1 MTSSEI
7 RSTFLDFFQS
17 KGHAIVPSA
26 PLVMKDDPTLMF
38 TNAGMN
44 PFKDVFIGA
53 RPATHARIADTQ
65 KCLRVSGK
73 HNDLEEV
80 GIDTY
85 HHTLFEM
92 LGNWSFGDY
101 FKQEAIDWAW
111 ELLTEVYGLNP
122 EQLYVTVFGGDAGDG
137 LAADE
142 EARGMWG
149 KHVAADRILDGSKKD
164 NFWEMGETGPCGPCS
179 EIHIDLRPAAER
191 SAQPGAD
198 LVNADHPQVIEIWNL
213 VFMQFQRKADGSL
226 VPLPAQHVDT
236 GMGFER
242 LVRAIEGKSSNYDTD
257 VFKPY
262 LDKLSQL
269 SGRVYGQEE
278 RIDIAF
284 RVIAD
289 HIRAVAFAIADG
301 QLPASGGAGYVI
313 RRILRRAV
321 RYGYSDLG
329 FRDPFMTHLV
339 PVMQEAMGEAFPELH
354 SQGTLVA
361 QVIAEEESAF
371 LRTLESGLKRL
382 DAAIVEA
389 QDGLVSGARAFELY
403 DTFGFPLDLTALIC
417 REKGMSVDEAG
428 FHAEMANQ
436 KARSRAASAQKV
448 GDWVELA
455 QGASDVFT
463 GYDQLEATCRVL
475 RHREVE
481 TPKGRMI
488 HVVLEGSPFY
498 PEGGGQVGDQGWLRF
513 GDETLE
519 VMQTTKETG
528 VILHH
533 LALAPSSWT
542 AEAHARVD
550 GARRRASSENHS
562 ATHLMHHAL
571 RTVLGSH
578 VEQRGSLV
586 HPGGLRFDFSH
597 FQKMTPE
604 EWQRVEAEVRQMIAD
619 ALPLQVHADVN
630 VDEAK
635 AMGAMALFGEK
646 YGDKVRVIQFGPS
659 IELCGGTHVANTQQL
674 GTFIL
679 LNESSVAAGVRR
691 VEALAGQAALDYLL
705 AQHQTLAEVTA
716 EAKNSDPTA
725 VIRDLRAEVSEL
737 QKKLEELNRA
747 QAGNLKGELIDGA
760 EVIAG
765 YRVMAAQVTL
775 DAASAKDLVF
785 QIKDHHPDAIV
796 LLAMEAEGKAQIHLG
811 AGSEALTHVHAG
823 QWVRELGAFIQG
835 GGGGQPFYASAG
847 GKNPAG
853 IPDLL
858 RAFKEKVAACNA

>member
-7 RSTFLDFFQS
+7 RTTFLDFFAS

-26 PLVMKDDPTLMF
+26 PLVIKDDPTLMF

-53 RPATHARIADTQ
+53 RPAQHPRIADTQ

-101 FKQEAIDWAW
+101 FKQEAIEWAW

-142 EARGMWG
+142 EARGMWL
-149 KHVAADRILDGSKKD
+149 KHVAADRILNGSKKD

-179 EIHIDLRPAAER
+179 EIHIDLRPASER
-191 SAQPGAD
+191 ASQPGAD

-262 LDKLSQL
+262 LDKLTAL
-269 SGRVYGQEE
+269 SGHVYGQTE

-329 FRDPFMTHLV
+329 FREPFMTHLV
-339 PVMQEAMGEAFPELH
+339 PVMQAAMGEAFPELH
-354 SQGTLVA
+354 QQGALVA

-382 DAAIVEA
+382 DVAMAEA
-389 QDGLVSGARAFELY
+389 KNGVVSGARAFELY

-417 REKGMSVDEAG
+417 RENGLSVDEAG
-428 FHAEMANQ
+428 FSEEMAQQ

-455 QGASDVFT
+455 QGQSDRFI
-463 GYDQLEATCRVL
+463 GYSVSGATCEVL

-481 TPKGRMI
+481 TPKGRLVQ
-488 HVVLEGSPFY
+488 VVLEGTPFY
-498 PEGGGQVGDQGWLRF
+498 PEGGGQVGDQGFLTF
-513 GDETLE
+513 GEE
-519 VMQTTKETG
+519 RIAVVNTTKETG

-533 LALAPSSWT
+533 LAAAPSTWT
-542 AEAHARVD
+542 SSVLAEIDVQ
-550 GARRRASSENHS
+550 RRRASAENHS

-571 RTVLGSH
+571 REVLGTH

-597 FQKMTPE
+597 FQKISPE
-604 EWQRVEAEVRQMIAD
+604 EWTAIESKVRAMIAE
-619 ALPLQVHADVN
+619 ALPLQVHEN
-630 VDEAK
+630 MSVDAAK

-646 YGDKVRVIQFGPS
+646 YGDSVRVIQFGPS
-659 IELCGGTHVANTQQL
+659 IELCGGTHVENTQQL

-691 VEALAGQAALDYLL
+691 VEALAGEAAMTYLL
-705 AQHQTLAEVTA
+705 EQRQAYAEVLA
-716 EAKNSDPTA
+716 EAKNPDAAA
-725 VIRDLRAEVSEL
+725 VIRDLRSELSEL
-737 QKKLEELNRA
+737 QKKVDELNRA
-747 QAGNLKGELIDGA
+747 QAGNLKGELLESAVQVGPYT
-760 EVIAG
+760 VIAAK
-765 YRVMAAQVTL
+765 VAL
-775 DAASAKDLVF
+775 DAASAKDVVF
-785 QIKDHHPDAIV
+785 QLKDANPASVIA
-796 LLAMEAEGKAQIHLG
+796 LAMEADGKAQLHLG
-811 AGSEALTHVHAG
+811 VGQEALAHVNAG
-823 QWVRELGAFIQG
+823 QWVRELGSFIQG
-835 GGGGQPFYASAG
+835 GGGGQAFYASAG

-858 RAFKEKVAACNA
+858 KAFHEKIAACVA

>member
-7 RSTFLDFFQS
+7 RSTFLNFFKS

-26 PLVMKDDPTLMF
+26 PLVMKDDPTLLF

-53 RPATHARIADTQ
+53 RPSAHPRIADTQ

-111 ELLTEVYGLNP
+111 ELLTEVYGLS
-122 EQLYVTVFGGDAGDG
+122 EDQLYVTIFGGDASDG

-142 EARGMWG
+142 EARGMWS
-149 KHVAADRILDGSKKD
+149 KHIAADRILDGSKKD

-179 EIHIDLRPAAER
+179 EIHIDLRPLLERQAA
-191 SAQPGAD
+191 PGAA

-257 VFKPY
+257 VFTPY
-262 LDKLSQL
+262 LTKIAELC
-269 SGRVYGQEE
+269 GMTYGKEE

-284 RVIAD
+284 RVISD

-301 QLPASGGAGYVI
+301 QLPSSGGAGYVI

-329 FRDPFMTHLV
+329 FREPFMTHLV
-339 PVMQEAMGEAFPELH
+339 PVMQEAMGEAFPELY
-354 SQGTLVA
+354 SQGALVA
-361 QVIAEEESAF
+361 QVIAEEETAF

-382 DAAIVEA
+382 DLAISEA
-389 QDGLVSGARAFELY
+389 HDGVISGARAFELY

-417 REKGMSVDEAG
+417 REKGLSVDEAG
-428 FHAEMANQ
+428 FAKEMAGQ
-436 KARSRAASAQKV
+436 KARSRAASVQKV
-448 GDWVELA
+448 GDWQEIAVG
-455 QGASDVFT
+455 QSDLFT
-463 GYDQLEATCRVL
+463 GYEQLEVNCKLL
-475 RHREVE
+475 RHRKVE
-481 TPKGRMI
+481 TAKGSFVQ
-488 HVVLEGSPFY
+488 VVLEGSPFY
-498 PEGGGQVGDQGWLRF
+498 PEGGGQVGDQGVLIF
-513 GDETLE
+513 GSDRVAVLN
-519 VMQTTKETG
+519 TTKETG

-533 LALAPSSWT
+533 LEKAPSAWT
-542 AEAHARVD
+542 ESVFAQVD
-550 GARRRASSENHS
+550 AQRRRESSENHS

-571 RTVLGSH
+571 REVLGSH

-597 FQKMTPE
+597 FQKMSPK
-604 EWQRVEAEVRQMIAD
+604 EWTAIEAKVRQMIAE
-619 ALPLQVHADVN
+619 ALPLQVHADITVN
-630 VDEAK
+630 AAK

-646 YGDKVRVIQFGPS
+646 YGDKVRAVQFGPS
-659 IELCGGTHVANTQQL
+659 IELCGGTHRENSQQL
-674 GTFIL
+674 GSFIL
-679 LNESSVAAGVRR
+679 ISESSVAAGVRR
-691 VEALAGQAALDYLL
+691 VEALAGQSALNYLL
-705 AQHQTLAEVTA
+705 EQRASLAEITA
-716 EAKNSDPTA
+716 EAKHADPA
-725 VIRDLRAEVSEL
+725 SVIRSMRQELSDL

-747 QAGNLKGELIDGA
+747 QAGNLKGDLLDSA
-760 EVIAG
+760 EMLGG
-765 YRVMAAQVTL
+765 YSVMAARVDL

-785 QIKDHHPDAIV
+785 QIKDQHPRAVI
-796 LLAMEAEGKAQIHLG
+796 LLAIEIEGKAQVHLG
-811 AGSEALTHVHAG
+811 AGKEALSSVNAG
-823 QWVRELGAFIQG
+823 QWVGELGSYIQG
-835 GGGGQPFYASAG
+835 GGGGQAFYASAG

-853 IPDLL
+853 IPDLIQ
-858 RAFKEKVAACNA
+858 AFKDKVAACNG

>member
-1 MTSSEI
+1 
-7 RSTFLDFFQS
+7 
-17 KGHAIVPSA
+17 
-26 PLVMKDDPTLMF
+26 
-38 TNAGMN
+38 
-44 PFKDVFIGA
+44 
-53 RPATHARIADTQ
+53 
-65 KCLRVSGK
+65 
-73 HNDLEEV
+73 
-80 GIDTY
+80 
-85 HHTLFEM
+85 
-92 LGNWSFGDY
+92 
-101 FKQEAIDWAW
+101 
-111 ELLTEVYGLNP
+111 
-122 EQLYVTVFGGDAGDG
+122 
-137 LAADE
+137 
-142 EARGMWG
+142 
-149 KHVAADRILDGSKKD
+149 
-164 NFWEMGETGPCGPCS
+164 
-179 EIHIDLRPAAER
+179 
-191 SAQPGAD
+191 
-198 LVNADHPQVIEIWNL
+198 
-213 VFMQFQRKADGSL
+213 L

-329 FRDPFMTHLV
+329 FREPFMTHLV
-339 PVMQEAMGEAFPELH
+339 PVIQEAMGDAFPELH
-354 SQGTLVA
+354 QQGTLVA

-382 DAAIVEA
+382 DVAMAEA
-389 QDGLVSGARAFELY
+389 KGGVVSGARAFELY

-417 REKGMSVDEAG
+417 RENNLSLDEAG
-428 FHAEMANQ
+428 FADEMAQQ
-436 KARSRAASAQKV
+436 KARSRAASVQKV

-455 QGASDVFT
+455 QGQSDRFI
-463 GYDQLEATCRVL
+463 GYMVSGATCVVL
-475 RHREVE
+475 RYREVE
-481 TPKGRMI
+481 TPKGRLVQ
-488 HVVLEGSPFY
+488 VVLEGTPFY
-498 PEGGGQVGDQGWLRF
+498 PEGGGQVGDQGFLSF
-513 GDETLE
+513 GDERIA
-519 VMQTTKETG
+519 VVNTTKETG

-533 LALAPSSWT
+533 LAAAPSTWT
-542 AEAHARVD
+542 ETVHAEIDIQRRHAS
-550 GARRRASSENHS
+550 AENHS

-571 RTVLGSH
+571 REVLGTH

-586 HPGGLRFDFSH
+586 QPGGLRFDFSH
-597 FQKMTPE
+597 FQKISPE
-604 EWQRVEAEVRQMIAD
+604 EWTAIEAKVRSMIAD
-619 ALPLQVHADVN
+619 ALPLQVHEN
-630 VDEAK
+630 MSVDAAK

-646 YGDKVRVIQFGPS
+646 YGESVRVIQFGPS

>member
-7 RSTFLDFFQS
+7 RTTFLDFFAS

-26 PLVMKDDPTLMF
+26 PLVIKDDPTLMF

-53 RPATHARIADTQ
+53 RPAQHPRIADTQ

-122 EQLYVTVFGGDAGDG
+122 EQLYVTVFGGDTGDG
-137 LAADE
+137 LASDE
-142 EARGMWG
+142 EARGMWL
-149 KHVAADRILDGSKKD
+149 KHVAADRILNGSKKD

-179 EIHIDLRPAAER
+179 EIHIDLRPEAER
-191 SAQPGAD
+191 AAQPGAD

-262 LDKLSQL
+262 LDKLTAL
-269 SGRVYGQEE
+269 SGHAYGQTE

-329 FRDPFMTHLV
+329 FREPFMTHLV

-354 SQGTLVA
+354 QQGALVA

-382 DAAIVEA
+382 DVAMAEA
-389 QDGLVSGARAFELY
+389 KDGVVSGARAFELY

-417 REKGMSVDEAG
+417 RENGLSVDEAG
-428 FHAEMANQ
+428 FSEEMAQQ

-448 GDWVELA
+448 GDWVELS
-455 QGASDVFT
+455 QGQSDRFI
-463 GYDQLEATCRVL
+463 GYTDLEATCAVL

-481 TPKGRMI
+481 TAKGRLVQ
-488 HVVLEGSPFY
+488 VVLEGTPFY
-498 PEGGGQVGDQGWLRF
+498 PEGGGQVGDQGFLSF
-513 GDETLE
+513 GEE
-519 VMQTTKETG
+519 RIAVVNTTKETG

-533 LALAPSSWT
+533 LAAAPATWT
-542 AEAHARVD
+542 ETAQAHVD
-550 GARRRASSENHS
+550 GQRRRASAENHS

-571 RTVLGSH
+571 REVLGTH

-597 FQKMTPE
+597 FQKISSE
-604 EWQRVEAEVRQMIAD
+604 EWTAIEAKVRSMIAD
-619 ALPLQVHADVN
+619 ALPLQVHEN
-630 VDEAK
+630 MSVDAAK

-646 YGDKVRVIQFGPS
+646 YGDSVRVIQFGPS
-659 IELCGGTHVANTQQL
+659 IELCGGTHVQNTQQL

-691 VEALAGQAALDYLL
+691 VEALAGEAAMSYLL
-705 AQHQTLAEVTA
+705 EQRQAYAEVLA
-716 EAKNSDPTA
+716 EAKNPDAAA
-725 VIRDLRAEVSEL
+725 VIRDLRSELSEL
-737 QKKLEELNRA
+737 QKKVDELNRA
-747 QAGNLKGELIDGA
+747 QAGNLKGDLLESAVQVGPYT
-760 EVIAG
+760 VIAAK
-765 YRVMAAQVTL
+765 VSL

-785 QIKDHHPDAIV
+785 QLKDANPASVIA
-796 LLAMEAEGKAQIHLG
+796 LAMEADGKAQLHLG
-811 AGSEALTHVHAG
+811 VGQEALTHVNAG
-823 QWVRELGAFIQG
+823 QWVRELGSFIQG
-835 GGGGQPFYASAG
+835 GGGGQAFYASAG

-858 RAFKEKVAACNA
+858 KAFHEKIAACVA

>member
-7 RSTFLDFFQS
+7 RTTFLDFFAS

-26 PLVMKDDPTLMF
+26 PLVIKDDPTLMF

-53 RPATHARIADTQ
+53 RPAQHPRIADTQ

-122 EQLYVTVFGGDAGDG
+122 EQLYVTVFGGDTGDG
-137 LAADE
+137 LASDE
-142 EARGMWG
+142 EARGMWL
-149 KHVAADRILDGSKKD
+149 KHVAADRILNGSKKD

-179 EIHIDLRPAAER
+179 EIHIDLRPEAER
-191 SAQPGAD
+191 AAQPGAD

-262 LDKLSQL
+262 LDKLTAL
-269 SGRVYGQEE
+269 SGHAYGQTE

-329 FRDPFMTHLV
+329 FREPFMTHLV

-354 SQGTLVA
+354 QQGALVA

-382 DAAIVEA
+382 DVAMAEA
-389 QDGLVSGARAFELY
+389 KDGVVSGARAFELY

-417 REKGMSVDEAG
+417 RENGLSVDEAG
-428 FHAEMANQ
+428 FSEEMAQQ

-448 GDWVELA
+448 GDWVELS
-455 QGASDVFT
+455 QGQSDRFI
-463 GYDQLEATCRVL
+463 GYTDLEATCAVL

-481 TPKGRMI
+481 TAKGRLVQ
-488 HVVLEGSPFY
+488 VVLEGTPFY
-498 PEGGGQVGDQGWLRF
+498 PEGGGQVGDQGFLSF
-513 GDETLE
+513 GEE
-519 VMQTTKETG
+519 RIAVVNTTKETG

-533 LALAPSSWT
+533 LAAAPATWT
-542 AEAHARVD
+542 ETAQAQVD
-550 GARRRASSENHS
+550 GQRRRASAENHS

-571 RTVLGSH
+571 REVLGTH

-597 FQKMTPE
+597 FQKISSE
-604 EWQRVEAEVRQMIAD
+604 EWTAIEAKVRSMIAD
-619 ALPLQVHADVN
+619 ALPLQVHEN
-630 VDEAK
+630 MSVDAAK

-646 YGDKVRVIQFGPS
+646 YGDSVRVIQFGPS
-659 IELCGGTHVANTQQL
+659 IELCGGTHVQNTQQL

-691 VEALAGQAALDYLL
+691 VEALAGEAAMSYLL
-705 AQHQTLAEVTA
+705 EQRQAYAEVLA
-716 EAKNSDPTA
+716 EAKNPDAAA
-725 VIRDLRAEVSEL
+725 VIRDLRSELSEL
-737 QKKLEELNRA
+737 QKKVDELNRA
-747 QAGNLKGELIDGA
+747 QAGNLKGDLLESAVQVGPYT
-760 EVIAG
+760 VIAAK
-765 YRVMAAQVTL
+765 VSL

-785 QIKDHHPDAIV
+785 QLKDANPASVIA
-796 LLAMEAEGKAQIHLG
+796 LAMEADGKAQLHLG
-811 AGSEALTHVHAG
+811 VGQEALTHVNAG
-823 QWVRELGAFIQG
+823 QWVRELGSFIQG
-835 GGGGQPFYASAG
+835 GGGGQAFYASAG

-858 RAFKEKVAACNA
+858 KAFHEKIAACVA

>member
-7 RSTFLDFFQS
+7 RTTFLDFFAS

-26 PLVMKDDPTLMF
+26 PLVIKDDPTLMF

-53 RPATHARIADTQ
+53 RPAQHPRIADTQ

-122 EQLYVTVFGGDAGDG
+122 EQLYVTVFGGDTGDG
-137 LAADE
+137 LASDE
-142 EARGMWG
+142 EARGMWL
-149 KHVAADRILDGSKKD
+149 KHVAADRILNGSKKD

-179 EIHIDLRPAAER
+179 EIHIDLRPEAER
-191 SAQPGAD
+191 AAQPGAD

-262 LDKLSQL
+262 LDKLTAL
-269 SGRVYGQEE
+269 SGHAYGQTE

-329 FRDPFMTHLV
+329 FREPFMTHLV

-354 SQGTLVA
+354 QQGALVA

-382 DAAIVEA
+382 DVAMAEA
-389 QDGLVSGARAFELY
+389 KDGVVSGARAFELY

-417 REKGMSVDEAG
+417 RENSLSVDEAG
-428 FHAEMANQ
+428 FSEEMAQQ

-448 GDWVELA
+448 GDWVELS
-455 QGASDVFT
+455 QGQSDRFI
-463 GYDQLEATCRVL
+463 GYTDLEATCAVL

-481 TPKGRMI
+481 TAKGRLVQ
-488 HVVLEGSPFY
+488 VVLEGTPFY
-498 PEGGGQVGDQGWLRF
+498 PEGGGQVGDQGFLSF
-513 GDETLE
+513 GEE
-519 VMQTTKETG
+519 RIAVVNTTKETG

-533 LALAPSSWT
+533 LAAAPATWT
-542 AEAHARVD
+542 ETAQAHVD
-550 GARRRASSENHS
+550 GQRRRASAENHS

-571 RTVLGSH
+571 REVLGTH

-597 FQKMTPE
+597 FQKISSE
-604 EWQRVEAEVRQMIAD
+604 EWTAIEAKVRSMIAD
-619 ALPLQVHADVN
+619 ALPLQVHEN
-630 VDEAK
+630 MSVDAAK

-646 YGDKVRVIQFGPS
+646 YGDSVRVIQFGPS
-659 IELCGGTHVANTQQL
+659 IELCGGTHVQNTQQL

-691 VEALAGQAALDYLL
+691 VEALAGEAAMSYLL
-705 AQHQTLAEVTA
+705 EQRQAYAEVLA
-716 EAKNSDPTA
+716 EAKNPDAAA
-725 VIRDLRAEVSEL
+725 VIRDLRSELSEL
-737 QKKLEELNRA
+737 QKKVDELNRA
-747 QAGNLKGELIDGA
+747 QAGNLKGDLLESAVQVGPYT
-760 EVIAG
+760 VIAAK
-765 YRVMAAQVTL
+765 VSL

-785 QIKDHHPDAIV
+785 QLKDANPASVIA
-796 LLAMEAEGKAQIHLG
+796 LAMEADGKAQLHLG
-811 AGSEALTHVHAG
+811 VGQEALTHVNAG
-823 QWVRELGAFIQG
+823 QWVRELGSFIQG
-835 GGGGQPFYASAG
+835 GGGGQAFYASAG

-858 RAFKEKVAACNA
+858 KAFHEKIAACVA

>member
-7 RSTFLDFFQS
+7 RTTFLDFFAS

-26 PLVMKDDPTLMF
+26 PLVIKDDPTLMF

-53 RPATHARIADTQ
+53 RPAQHPRIADTQ

-142 EARGMWG
+142 EARGMWL
-149 KHVAADRILDGSKKD
+149 KHVAADRILNGSKKD

-179 EIHIDLRPAAER
+179 EIHIDLRPASER
-191 SAQPGAD
+191 AAQPGAD

-262 LDKLSQL
+262 LDTLTAL
-269 SGRVYGQEE
+269 SGHVYGQTE

-329 FRDPFMTHLV
+329 FREPFMTHLV

-354 SQGTLVA
+354 QQGALVA

-382 DAAIVEA
+382 DVAMAEA
-389 QDGLVSGARAFELY
+389 KDGVVSGARAFELY

-417 REKGMSVDEAG
+417 RENGLSVDEAG
-428 FHAEMANQ
+428 FGEEMAQQ

-455 QGASDVFT
+455 QGQSDRFIGYTVF
-463 GYDQLEATCRVL
+463 GATCKVL

-481 TPKGRMI
+481 TPKGRLVQ
-488 HVVLEGSPFY
+488 VVLEGTPFY
-498 PEGGGQVGDQGWLRF
+498 PEGGGQVGDQGFLTF
-513 GDETLE
+513 GEE
-519 VMQTTKETG
+519 RIAVVNTTKETG

-533 LALAPSSWT
+533 LAAAPSTWT
-542 AEAHARVD
+542 TTVLAEIDVQ
-550 GARRRASSENHS
+550 RRRASAENHS

-571 RTVLGSH
+571 REVLGTH

-597 FQKMTPE
+597 FQKISPE
-604 EWQRVEAEVRQMIAD
+604 EWTAIESKVRAMIAE
-619 ALPLQVHADVN
+619 ALPLQVHEN
-630 VDEAK
+630 MSVDAAK

-646 YGDKVRVIQFGPS
+646 YGDSVRVIQFGPS
-659 IELCGGTHVANTQQL
+659 IELCGGTHVENTQQL

-691 VEALAGQAALDYLL
+691 VEALAGEAAMTYLL
-705 AQHQTLAEVTA
+705 EQRQAYAEVLA
-716 EAKNSDPTA
+716 EAKNPDAAA
-725 VIRDLRAEVSEL
+725 VIRDLRSELSEL
-737 QKKLEELNRA
+737 QKKVDELNRA
-747 QAGNLKGELIDGA
+747 QAGNLKGELLESAVQVGPYT
-760 EVIAG
+760 VIA
-765 YRVMAAQVTL
+765 AKVTL

-785 QIKDHHPDAIV
+785 QLKDANPKYVIA
-796 LLAMEAEGKAQIHLG
+796 LAMEADGKAQLHLG
-811 AGSEALTHVHAG
+811 VGQEALAHVNAG
-823 QWVRELGAFIQG
+823 QWVRELGSYIQG
-835 GGGGQPFYASAG
+835 GGGGQAFYASAG

-858 RAFKEKVAACNA
+858 KAFHEKIAACVA

>member
-7 RSTFLDFFQS
+7 RTTFLDFFAS

-26 PLVMKDDPTLMF
+26 PLVIKDDPTLMF

-53 RPATHARIADTQ
+53 RPAQHPRIADTQ

-142 EARGMWG
+142 EARGMWL
-149 KHVAADRILDGSKKD
+149 KHVAADRILNGSKKD

-179 EIHIDLRPAAER
+179 EIHIDLRPASER
-191 SAQPGAD
+191 AAQPGAD

-262 LDKLSQL
+262 LDTLTAL
-269 SGRVYGQEE
+269 SGHVYGQTE

-329 FRDPFMTHLV
+329 FREPFMTHLV

-354 SQGTLVA
+354 QQGALVA

-382 DAAIVEA
+382 DVAMAEA
-389 QDGLVSGARAFELY
+389 KDGIVSGARAFELY

-417 REKGMSVDEAG
+417 RENGLSVDEAG
-428 FHAEMANQ
+428 FGEEMAQQ

-455 QGASDVFT
+455 QGQSDRFI
-463 GYDQLEATCRVL
+463 GYTVAGATCAVL

-481 TPKGRMI
+481 TPKGRLVQ
-488 HVVLEGSPFY
+488 VVLEGTPFY
-498 PEGGGQVGDQGWLRF
+498 PEGGGQVGDQGFLTF
-513 GDETLE
+513 GEE
-519 VMQTTKETG
+519 RIAVVNTTKETG

-533 LALAPSSWT
+533 LAAAPSTWT
-542 AEAHARVD
+542 TTVLAEIDVQ
-550 GARRRASSENHS
+550 RRRASAENHS

-571 RTVLGSH
+571 REVLGTH

-597 FQKMTPE
+597 FQKISPE
-604 EWQRVEAEVRQMIAD
+604 EWTAIEAKVRALIAE
-619 ALPLQVHADVN
+619 ALPLQVHENMSVEA
-630 VDEAK
+630 AK

-646 YGDKVRVIQFGPS
+646 YGDSVRVIQFGPS
-659 IELCGGTHVANTQQL
+659 IELCGGTHVENTQQL

-691 VEALAGQAALDYLL
+691 VEALAGEAAMTYLL
-705 AQHQTLAEVTA
+705 EQRQAYAEVLA
-716 EAKNSDPTA
+716 EAKNPDAAA
-725 VIRDLRAEVSEL
+725 VIRDLRSELSEL
-737 QKKLEELNRA
+737 QKKVDELNRA
-747 QAGNLKGELIDGA
+747 QAGNLKGELLESAVHVGPYT
-760 EVIAG
+760 VIAAK
-765 YRVMAAQVTL
+765 VAL

-785 QIKDHHPDAIV
+785 QLKDAHPASVIA
-796 LLAMEAEGKAQIHLG
+796 LAMEADGKAQLHLG
-811 AGSEALTHVHAG
+811 VGQEALAHVNAG
-823 QWVRELGAFIQG
+823 QWVRELGSFIQG
-835 GGGGQPFYASAG
+835 GGGGQAFYASAG

-858 RAFKEKVAACNA
+858 KAFHEKIAACVA

>member
-7 RSTFLDFFQS
+7 RTTFLDFFAS

-26 PLVMKDDPTLMF
+26 PLVIKDDPTLMF

-53 RPATHARIADTQ
+53 RPAQHARIADTQ

-111 ELLTEVYGLNP
+111 ELLTDVYGLNP

-137 LAADE
+137 LASDE
-142 EARGMWG
+142 EARGMWL
-149 KHVAADRILDGSKKD
+149 KHVAADRILNGSKKD

-191 SAQPGAD
+191 ASQPGAD

-262 LDKLSQL
+262 LDKLTAL
-269 SGRVYGQEE
+269 SGHVYGQAE

-329 FRDPFMTHLV
+329 FREPFMTHLV

-354 SQGTLVA
+354 QQGSLVA

-382 DAAIVEA
+382 DVAMAEA
-389 QDGLVSGARAFELY
+389 KGGIVSGARAFELY

-417 REKGMSVDEAG
+417 RENNLSVDEAG
-428 FHAEMANQ
+428 FADEMAQQ

-448 GDWVELA
+448 GDWVELSSG
-455 QGASDVFT
+455 QSDQCV
-463 GYDQLEATCRVL
+463 GYTQLDAHCRVL

-481 TPKGRMI
+481 TPKGRLVQ
-488 HVVLEGSPFY
+488 VVLEGTPFY
-498 PEGGGQVGDQGWLRF
+498 PEGGGQIGDQGYLTF
-513 GDETLE
+513 GSECIA
-519 VMQTTKETG
+519 VVNTTKETG

-533 LALAPSSWT
+533 LAAAPSAWT
-542 AEAHARVD
+542 EMVHAQVD
-550 GARRRASSENHS
+550 GQRRRASAENHS

-571 RTVLGSH
+571 REVLGTH

-586 HPGGLRFDFSH
+586 QPGGLRFDFSH
-597 FQKMTPE
+597 FQKISQD
-604 EWQRVEAEVRQMIAD
+604 EWTAIESKVRSMIAD
-619 ALPLQVHADVN
+619 ALPLQVHEN
-630 VDEAK
+630 MSVDAAK

-646 YGDKVRVIQFGPS
+646 YGDSVRVIQFGPS
-659 IELCGGTHVANTQQL
+659 IELCGGTHVDNTRQL

-679 LNESSVAAGVRR
+679 LSESSVAAGVRR
-691 VEALAGQAALDYLL
+691 VEALAGEAAMNYLL
-705 AQHQTLAEVTA
+705 EQRKAYADVLA
-716 EAKNSDPTA
+716 EAKHADAVA
-725 VIRDLRAEVSEL
+725 VIRELRAEVSEL
-737 QKKLEELNRA
+737 QNKVDELNRA
-747 QAGNLKGELIDGA
+747 QAGNLKGELLEAAQAVGP
-760 EVIAG
+760 
-765 YRVMAAQVTL
+765 YRVIAAQVTL

-785 QIKDHHPDAIV
+785 QIKDAHPNAVIALAI
-796 LLAMEAEGKAQIHLG
+796 ETDGKAQLHLG
-811 AGSEALTHVHAG
+811 VGQEALNHVNAG
-823 QWVRELGAFIQG
+823 QWVRELGSYIQG
-835 GGGGQPFYASAG
+835 GGGGQAFYASAG

-858 RAFKEKVAACNA
+858 KAFHEKIAACVA

>member
-1 MTSSEI
+1 
-7 RSTFLDFFQS
+7 
-17 KGHAIVPSA
+17 
-26 PLVMKDDPTLMF
+26 
-38 TNAGMN
+38 
-44 PFKDVFIGA
+44 
-53 RPATHARIADTQ
+53 
-65 KCLRVSGK
+65 
-73 HNDLEEV
+73 
-80 GIDTY
+80 
-85 HHTLFEM
+85 
-92 LGNWSFGDY
+92 
-101 FKQEAIDWAW
+101 
-111 ELLTEVYGLNP
+111 
-122 EQLYVTVFGGDAGDG
+122 
-137 LAADE
+137 
-142 EARGMWG
+142 MWL
-149 KHVAADRILDGSKKD
+149 KHVAADRILNGSKKD

-262 LDKLSQL
+262 LDKLTAL
-269 SGRVYGQEE
+269 SGHVYGQTE

-329 FRDPFMTHLV
+329 FREPFMTHLV
-339 PVMQEAMGEAFPELH
+339 PVIQEAMGDAFPELH
-354 SQGTLVA
+354 QQGTLVA

-382 DAAIVEA
+382 DVAMAEA
-389 QDGLVSGARAFELY
+389 KGGVVSGARAFELY

-417 REKGMSVDEAG
+417 RENNLSLDEAG
-428 FHAEMANQ
+428 FADEMAQQ
-436 KARSRAASAQKV
+436 KARSRAASVQKV

-455 QGASDVFT
+455 QGQSDRFI
-463 GYDQLEATCRVL
+463 GYMVSGATCVVL
-475 RHREVE
+475 RYREVE
-481 TPKGRMI
+481 TPKGRLVQ
-488 HVVLEGSPFY
+488 VVLEGTPFY
-498 PEGGGQVGDQGWLRF
+498 PEGGGQVGDQGFLSF
-513 GDETLE
+513 GDERIA
-519 VMQTTKETG
+519 VVNTTKETG

-533 LALAPSSWT
+533 LAAAPSTWT
-542 AEAHARVD
+542 ETVHAEIDVQ
-550 GARRRASSENHS
+550 RRRASAQNHS

-571 RTVLGSH
+571 REVLGTH

-597 FQKMTPE
+597 FQKISPV
-604 EWQRVEAEVRQMIAD
+604 EWTVIEAKVRAMIAE
-619 ALPLQVHADVN
+619 ALPLEVHENMSV
-630 VDEAK
+630 EAAK
-635 AMGAMALFGEK
+635 SMGAMALFGEK
-646 YGDKVRVIQFGPS
+646 YGDSVRVIQFGPS
-659 IELCGGTHVANTQQL
+659 IELCGGTHVENTQQL

-796 LLAMEAEGKAQIHLG
+796 LLAMEAEGKAQTRAGRLHPRRWRGTTLLCLG
-811 AGSEALTHVHAG
+811 RRKKSRGNS
-823 QWVRELGAFIQG
+823 R
-835 GGGGQPFYASAG
+835 PFTC
-847 GKNPAG
+847 
-853 IPDLL
+853 I
-858 RAFKEKVAACNA
+858 

>member
-7 RSTFLDFFQS
+7 RSTFLNFFKS

-26 PLVMKDDPTLMF
+26 PLVMKDDPTLLF

-53 RPATHARIADTQ
+53 RPATHPRIADTQ

-111 ELLTEVYGLNP
+111 ELLTQVYGLNP

-142 EARGMWG
+142 EARGMWA
-149 KHVAADRILDGSKKD
+149 KHIAADRILDGSKKD

-179 EIHIDLRPAAER
+179 EIHIDLRPASER
-191 SAQPGAD
+191 AAQPGAD

-262 LDKLSQL
+262 LDKLTAL
-269 SGRVYGQEE
+269 SGHVYGQTE

-329 FRDPFMTHLV
+329 FREPFMTHLV

-354 SQGTLVA
+354 QQGALVA

-382 DAAIVEA
+382 DVAMAEA
-389 QDGLVSGARAFELY
+389 KDGVVSGARAFELY

-417 REKGMSVDEAG
+417 RENGLSMDEAG
-428 FHAEMANQ
+428 FGEEMAQQ
-436 KARSRAASAQKV
+436 KARSRAASVQKV

-455 QGASDVFT
+455 HGQSDLFI
-463 GYDQLEATCRVL
+463 GYYVSGATCTVL

-481 TPKGRMI
+481 TPKGRLVQ
-488 HVVLEGSPFY
+488 VVLEGTPFY
-498 PEGGGQVGDQGWLRF
+498 PEGGGQVGDQGFLTF
-513 GDETLE
+513 GEE
-519 VMQTTKETG
+519 RIAVVNTTKETG

-533 LALAPSSWT
+533 LAAAPSTWT
-542 AEAHARVD
+542 VTVLAEIDVQ
-550 GARRRASSENHS
+550 RRRASAENHS

-571 RTVLGSH
+571 REVLGTH

-597 FQKMTPE
+597 FQKISPD
-604 EWQRVEAEVRQMIAD
+604 EWTAIEAKVRQMIAE
-619 ALPLQVHADVN
+619 ALPLEVHSDIT
-630 VDEAK
+630 VDAAK

-646 YGDKVRVIQFGPS
+646 YGDKVRAVQFGPS
-659 IELCGGTHVANTQQL
+659 IELCGGTHVENSQQL

-679 LNESSVAAGVRR
+679 LSESSVAAGVRR
-691 VEALAGQAALDYLL
+691 VEALAGQAALTYLL
-705 AQHQTLAEVTA
+705 EQRSSLAEITA
-716 EAKNSDPTA
+716 EAKHADPAA
-725 VIRDLRAEVSEL
+725 VIRSMRQELSDL
-737 QKKLEELNRA
+737 QKKLEDLNRA
-747 QAGNLKGELIDGA
+747 QAGNLKGDLLAAA
-760 EVIAG
+760 EDLGG
-765 YRVMAAQVTL
+765 YRVMAAKVDL

-785 QIKDHHPDAIV
+785 QIKDQHPRAVI
-796 LLAMEAEGKAQIHLG
+796 LLAIEADGKAQVHLG
-811 AGSEALTHVHAG
+811 AGDEALGEVNAG
-823 QWVRELGAFIQG
+823 QWVRELGSFIQG
-835 GGGGQPFYASAG
+835 GGGGQAFYASAG

-853 IPDLL
+853 IPDLIQ
-858 RAFKEKVAACNA
+858 AFKDKVAACNG

>member
-7 RSTFLDFFQS
+7 RTTFLDFFAS

-26 PLVMKDDPTLMF
+26 PLVIKDDPTLMF

-53 RPATHARIADTQ
+53 RPAQHPRIADTQ

-142 EARGMWG
+142 EARGMWL
-149 KHVAADRILDGSKKD
+149 KHVAADRILNGSKKD

-191 SAQPGAD
+191 AASPGAD

-262 LDKLSQL
+262 LDKLTAL
-269 SGRVYGQEE
+269 SGHVYGQTE

-329 FRDPFMTHLV
+329 FREPFMTHLV
-339 PVMQEAMGEAFPELH
+339 PVMQAAMGEAFPELH
-354 SQGTLVA
+354 QQGALVA

-382 DAAIVEA
+382 DVAMAEA
-389 QDGLVSGARAFELY
+389 KDGVVSGARAFELY

-417 REKGMSVDEAG
+417 RENGLSVDEAG
-428 FHAEMANQ
+428 FSEEMAQQ

-455 QGASDVFT
+455 QGQSDRFIGYMVF
-463 GYDQLEATCRVL
+463 GATCPVL

-481 TPKGRMI
+481 TPKGRLVQ
-488 HVVLEGSPFY
+488 VVLEGTPFY
-498 PEGGGQVGDQGWLRF
+498 PEGGGQVGDQGFLTF
-513 GDETLE
+513 GEE
-519 VMQTTKETG
+519 RIAVVNTTKETG

-533 LALAPSSWT
+533 LAAAPSTWT
-542 AEAHARVD
+542 TSVLAEIDVQ
-550 GARRRASSENHS
+550 RRRASAENHS

-571 RTVLGSH
+571 REVLGTH

-586 HPGGLRFDFSH
+586 HPGALRFDFSH
-597 FQKMTPE
+597 FQKISPE
-604 EWQRVEAEVRQMIAD
+604 EWTAIETKVRAMIAEG
-619 ALPLQVHADVN
+619 LPLQVHENMSVEA
-630 VDEAK
+630 AK

-646 YGDKVRVIQFGPS
+646 YGDSVRVIQFGPS
-659 IELCGGTHVANTQQL
+659 IELCGGTHVENTQQL

-691 VEALAGQAALDYLL
+691 VEALAGEAAMNYLL
-705 AQHQTLAEVTA
+705 EQRQAYADVLA
-716 EAKNSDPTA
+716 EAKNPDAAA
-725 VIRDLRAEVSEL
+725 VIRDLRSELSEL
-737 QKKLEELNRA
+737 QKKVDELNRA
-747 QAGNLKGELIDGA
+747 QAGNLKGELLESAQQVGPYT
-760 EVIAG
+760 VI
-765 YRVMAAQVTL
+765 AAQVAL

-785 QIKDHHPDAIV
+785 QLKDANPASVIA
-796 LLAMEAEGKAQIHLG
+796 LAMEADGKAQLHLG
-811 AGSEALTHVHAG
+811 VGQEALAHVNAG
-823 QWVRELGAFIQG
+823 QWVRELGSYIQG
-835 GGGGQPFYASAG
+835 GGGGQAFYASAG

-858 RAFKEKVAACNA
+858 KAFHEKIAACVA

>member
-7 RSTFLDFFQS
+7 RTTFLDFFAS

-26 PLVMKDDPTLMF
+26 PLVIKDDPTLMF

-53 RPATHARIADTQ
+53 RPAQHPRIADTQ

-111 ELLTEVYGLNP
+111 ELLTQVYGLNP
-122 EQLYVTVFGGDAGDG
+122 DQLYVTVFGGDAGDD
-137 LAADE
+137 LASDE
-142 EARGMWG
+142 EARGMWL
-149 KHVAADRILDGSKKD
+149 KHIAADRILNGSKKD

-191 SAQPGAD
+191 AASPGAD

-262 LDKLSQL
+262 LDKLTAL
-269 SGRVYGQEE
+269 SGHVYGQTE

-329 FRDPFMTHLV
+329 FREPFMTHLV
-339 PVMQEAMGEAFPELH
+339 PVMQAAMGEAFPELH
-354 SQGTLVA
+354 QQGALVA

-382 DAAIVEA
+382 DVAMAEA
-389 QDGLVSGARAFELY
+389 KDGVVSGARAFELY

-417 REKGMSVDEAG
+417 RENGLSVDEAG
-428 FHAEMANQ
+428 FSEEMAQQ

-455 QGASDVFT
+455 QGQSDRFIGYMVF
-463 GYDQLEATCRVL
+463 GATCPVL

-481 TPKGRMI
+481 TPKGRLVQ
-488 HVVLEGSPFY
+488 VVLEGTPFY
-498 PEGGGQVGDQGWLRF
+498 PEGGGQVGDQGFLTF
-513 GDETLE
+513 GEE
-519 VMQTTKETG
+519 RIAVVNTTKETG

-533 LALAPSSWT
+533 LAAAPSTWT
-542 AEAHARVD
+542 TSVLAEIDVQ
-550 GARRRASSENHS
+550 RRRASAENHS

-571 RTVLGSH
+571 REVLGTH

-597 FQKMTPE
+597 FQKISPE
-604 EWQRVEAEVRQMIAD
+604 EWTAIETKVRAMIAEG
-619 ALPLQVHADVN
+619 LPLQVHENMSVEA
-630 VDEAK
+630 AK

-646 YGDKVRVIQFGPS
+646 YGDSVRVIQFGPS
-659 IELCGGTHVANTQQL
+659 IELCGGTHVENTQQL

-691 VEALAGQAALDYLL
+691 VEALAGEAAMTYLL
-705 AQHQTLAEVTA
+705 EQRQAYADVLA
-716 EAKNSDPTA
+716 EAKNPDAAA
-725 VIRDLRAEVSEL
+725 VIRDLRSELSEL
-737 QKKLEELNRA
+737 QKKVDELNRA
-747 QAGNLKGELIDGA
+747 QAGNLKGELLESAQQVGPYT
-760 EVIAG
+760 VI
-765 YRVMAAQVTL
+765 AAQVAL

-785 QIKDHHPDAIV
+785 QLKDANPASVIA
-796 LLAMEAEGKAQIHLG
+796 LAMEADGKAQLHLG
-811 AGSEALTHVHAG
+811 VGQEALAHVNAS
-823 QWVRELGAFIQG
+823 QWVRELGSYIQG
-835 GGGGQPFYASAG
+835 GGGGQAFYASAG

-858 RAFKEKVAACNA
+858 KAFHEKIATCVA

>member
-7 RSTFLDFFQS
+7 RSTFLEFFQS

-137 LAADE
+137 LAADD

-257 VFKPY
+257 VFKHY

-329 FRDPFMTHLV
+329 FRDPFMTNLV

-403 DTFGFPLDLTALIC
+403 YTFGFPLDLTALIC
-417 REKGMSVDEAG
+417 REKGMSVDEA
-428 FHAEMANQ
+428 
-436 KARSRAASAQKV
+436 
-448 GDWVELA
+448 
-455 QGASDVFT
+455 
-463 GYDQLEATCRVL
+463 
-475 RHREVE
+475 
-481 TPKGRMI
+481 
-488 HVVLEGSPFY
+488 
-498 PEGGGQVGDQGWLRF
+498 
-513 GDETLE
+513 
-519 VMQTTKETG
+519 
-528 VILHH
+528 
-533 LALAPSSWT
+533 
-542 AEAHARVD
+542 
-550 GARRRASSENHS
+550 
-562 ATHLMHHAL
+562 
-571 RTVLGSH
+571 
-578 VEQRGSLV
+578 
-586 HPGGLRFDFSH
+586 
-597 FQKMTPE
+597 
-604 EWQRVEAEVRQMIAD
+604 
-619 ALPLQVHADVN
+619 
-630 VDEAK
+630 
-635 AMGAMALFGEK
+635 
-646 YGDKVRVIQFGPS
+646 
-659 IELCGGTHVANTQQL
+659 
-674 GTFIL
+674 
-679 LNESSVAAGVRR
+679 
-691 VEALAGQAALDYLL
+691 
-705 AQHQTLAEVTA
+705 
-716 EAKNSDPTA
+716 
-725 VIRDLRAEVSEL
+725 
-737 QKKLEELNRA
+737 
-747 QAGNLKGELIDGA
+747 
-760 EVIAG
+760 
-765 YRVMAAQVTL
+765 
-775 DAASAKDLVF
+775 
-785 QIKDHHPDAIV
+785 
-796 LLAMEAEGKAQIHLG
+796 
-811 AGSEALTHVHAG
+811 
-823 QWVRELGAFIQG
+823 
-835 GGGGQPFYASAG
+835 
-847 GKNPAG
+847 
-853 IPDLL
+853 
-858 RAFKEKVAACNA
+858 